1 MVNDYQYGRFLIS
14 LLSFTAFT
22 VLCKKG
28 GGLLEKDMGI
38 LNVSGN
44 FVVSSN

>member
-1 MVNDYQYGRFLIS
+1 MIINMEDSLFLYYH
-14 LLSFTAFT
+14 LQHLQFY
-22 VLCKKG
+22 VKKG

-44 FVVSSN
+44 FVVSSY